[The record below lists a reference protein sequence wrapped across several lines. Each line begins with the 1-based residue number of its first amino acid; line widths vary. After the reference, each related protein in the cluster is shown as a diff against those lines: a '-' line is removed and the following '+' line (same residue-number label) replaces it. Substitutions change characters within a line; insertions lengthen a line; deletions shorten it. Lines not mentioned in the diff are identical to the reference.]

1 MFFNKYHC
9 IFILQIAK
17 DIHIVQAKMD
27 DNKKSNGKGR
37 SSLLLQ
43 MMKQKTQAE
52 HARSETLSHSVE
64 TPSFSSSEQ
73 TRSFEASQS
82 SFASSVSV
90 GRGRAQLPSLLK
102 SMSISKGLEARG
114 QPTLAMGRA
123 SFLSSLI
130 KRQG

>member
-9 IFILQIAK
+9 IFILQIAQ
-17 DIHIVQAKMD
+17 DIHIVKAKMD

-37 SSLLLQ
+37 GSLLLQ
-43 MMKQKTQAE
+43 MMKEKTQAE
-52 HARSETLSHSVE
+52 RARSEALSHSVE

-102 SMSISKGLEARG
+102 SMSISKGLETRG
-114 QPTLAMGRA
+114 PTQAMGRA
-123 SFLSSLI
+123 SLLSSLT
-130 KRQG
+130 KRQE